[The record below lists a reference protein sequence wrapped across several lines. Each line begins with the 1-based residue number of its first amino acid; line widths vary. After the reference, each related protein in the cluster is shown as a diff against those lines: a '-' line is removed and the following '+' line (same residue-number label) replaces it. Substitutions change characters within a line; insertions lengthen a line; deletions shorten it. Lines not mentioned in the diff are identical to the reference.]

1 MEEHGAM
8 KHLGIETSTGTIVL
22 SDPVVHQTPPP
33 PAAIPTPPR
42 RMMETEVEQGD
53 IKVRVTYPYVP
64 NEQPETTVARILR
77 ACAAMLE
84 QWETP

>member
-1 MEEHGAM
+1 
-8 KHLGIETSTGTIVL
+8 
-22 SDPVVHQTPPP
+22 
-33 PAAIPTPPR
+33 
-42 RMMETEVEQGD
+42 MMETEVEQGD